1 MEEAAARSDEIA
13 DAVEAYLL
21 ASDDALNAAQALKEA
36 WGRHFASNGDEPS
49 LEWIA
54 EVAAKQTAGDL
65 ALRQARMAVA
75 VPRSVTAPTPQPA
88 QEKAEPNVVRVKRKR
103 RRESKLLTSIG
114 RPGQRFLRA
123 GLILL
128 LVIATLVATGA
139 GISLSLEIAGFLHL
153 IDDPVQLPVGI
164 QLAIF
169 IVAAALAFALR
180 RLLKPVE
187 RALYGSKGVRPKGFQ
202 L

>member
-54 EVAAKQTAGDL
+54 EVAAKQTAGEL
-65 ALRQARMAVA
+65 ALLQARMAAA
-75 VPRSVTAPTPQPA
+75 VPRSVAAPTHRPA
-88 QEKAEPNVVRVKRKR
+88 GEVEPNVVRVKRKR